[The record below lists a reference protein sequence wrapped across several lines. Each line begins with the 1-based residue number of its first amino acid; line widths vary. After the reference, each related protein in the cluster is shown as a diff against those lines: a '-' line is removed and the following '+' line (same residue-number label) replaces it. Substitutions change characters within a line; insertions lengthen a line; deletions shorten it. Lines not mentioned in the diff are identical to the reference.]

1 MISIQVINK
10 VFIAFFPTKGILLDT
25 NTFSIYKK
33 KKKMKLL

>member
-25 NTFSIYKK
+25 NTFSISKSFL
-33 KKKMKLL
+33 KMKLL